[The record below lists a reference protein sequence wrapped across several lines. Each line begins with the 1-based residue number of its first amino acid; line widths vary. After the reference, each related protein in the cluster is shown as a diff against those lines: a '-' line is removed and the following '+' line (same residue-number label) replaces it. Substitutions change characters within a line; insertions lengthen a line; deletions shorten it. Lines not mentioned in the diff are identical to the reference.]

1 MSDASAFAH
10 HVVLIDYAVELAPC
24 EFEAQALAK
33 VGASWSVHRCQ
44 SSEEVV
50 RVAADA
56 EVVAVQTTTPWL
68 TRKVLAQ
75 LPNCR
80 CTIRAGAGYDSI
92 DYAAAGEM
100 GIMVCNAPTYCTN
113 EVADHAISLLLGSIR
128 HTVRLH
134 NAVAADASDRGLVV
148 PNRRITGSTLG
159 IIGLGRIGSMVAR
172 RMAAWDLDILA
183 YDPYVDAD
191 HARSLGVTLV
201 DLETLLERSDFVT
214 IHCLLTDETYH
225 LIGHEELRRAK
236 PELILV
242 NTARGPVIE
251 EAALIEALD
260 AGRLWAVGLDV
271 TETEPLRGDSPLF
284 QYDRVTITPH
294 VAASSPQSR
303 VDLYRL
309 VCEISAEVVQGRVPP
324 WVVNPEVLD
333 HRRA

>member
-1 MSDASAFAH
+1 MTATVPLSH
-10 HVVLIDYAVELAPC
+10 HVTLIDYAVELAPIG
-24 EFEAQALAK
+24 FEAEALAQL
-33 VGASWSVHRCQ
+33 GARWSVHRCQ

-68 TRKVLAQ
+68 TREVLEQ
-75 LPNCR
+75 LPACR

-92 DYAAAGEM
+92 DYAAAGEL

-113 EVADHAISLLLGSIR
+113 EVADHAIALLLGSIR
-128 HTVRLH
+128 HIVRLDSSMR
-134 NAVAADASDRGLVV
+134 ADASDRGLVV

-172 RMAAWDLDILA
+172 RMAAWDLDIIA
-183 YDPYVDAD
+183 YDPYVAPS
-191 HARSLGVTLV
+191 HAESLGVRLV
-201 DLETLLERSDFVT
+201 QLAELLERADFIS

-225 LIGHEELRRAK
+225 LIGREELQRAK

-242 NTARGPVIE
+242 NTARGPVIDE
-251 EAALIEALD
+251 VALIEALD

-271 TETEPLRGDSPLF
+271 TETEPLHGDSPLLR
-284 QYDRVTITPH
+284 YDRVTVTPH
-294 VAASSPQSR
+294 VAASSPESR

-333 HRRA
+333 HRR